1 MPSLFIYL
9 FIKEIY
15 VFQYSVSI
23 IVNANLTQINLAM
36 SEQKTALALR
46 LTPLTRNM
54 KLS

>member
-23 IVNANLTQINLAM
+23 VNNNLTQINLAM

-46 LTPLTRNM
+46 LIPLTRNM